1 MLGHRSWRAAGS
13 NGERW
18 LRVVS
23 QEPEWTYGEAWIG
36 TLEANQINEIR
47 KPVVLDV
54 REWSERDQ
62 AARAAMLE

>member
-1 MLGHRSWRAAGS
+1 M
-13 NGERW
+13 
-18 LRVVS
+18 S